1 MGLFFYNI
9 FLGLY
14 GAGIRIAS
22 FTNKKARLWL
32 AGRKNIFAEIKEW
45 RDQTDGAKIVWMH
58 CASLGEFEQGR
69 PVIEKIKEQ
78 FPAYKILVSFFSP
91 SGYEVRKNYSGAD
104 GIFYLP
110 QDGKRNAARFT
121 EIINPSLVIWVKY
134 EYWYYYL
141 TGFKQRNIP
150 VVLVSA
156 IFRKDQPFFKWYGGI
171 WLEMLRCFEKIFVQD
186 EASVSLLEETG
197 LASVALPA
205 GDTRFDR
212 VIDIAEKHA
221 PLPPALT
228 DFCRGYKVIIA
239 GSTWEEDE
247 EEIVHYTRIHPSV
260 KFIIVP
266 HEIDEERLRDAK
278 KLFKEAVFYSEWTG
292 ANAGDRVLIIDNI
305 GMLSKLYALADI
317 TYVGGGFNDSG
328 IHNTLEAAVY
338 GKPVIFGPEYK
349 KFREATDLVDL
360 GGAFSISNALELEAL
375 LDKLLGDN
383 VLLQQAG
390 TIAKEF
396 VYGKRGATGTII
408 KYFYENRLLTS

>member
-32 AGRKNIFAEIKEW
+32 AGRKNIFTEIKEW
-45 RDQTDGAKIVWMH
+45 RDQTGNAKVVWMH

-78 FPAYKILVSFFSP
+78 FPGYKILISFFSP
-91 SGYEVRKNYSGAD
+91 SGYEVRKNYGGAD

-110 QDGKRNAARFT
+110 KDGKRNAAHFT
-121 EIINPSLVIWVKY
+121 DIINPSLVIWVKY

-141 TGFKQRNIP
+141 TGFKQRKIP

-156 IFRKDQPFFKWYGGI
+156 IFRRDQPFFKWYGGI

-186 EASVSLLEETG
+186 EGSVSLLEGAG
-197 LASVALPA
+197 LSSVALPA

-212 VIDIAEKHA
+212 VIDIAEKHT
-221 PLPPALT
+221 PLPAAIT
-228 DFCRGYKVIIA
+228 DFCRGYQIIIA

-247 EEIVHYTRIHPSV
+247 EEIVHYTRVHPAV
-260 KFIIVP
+260 KFIIAP
-266 HEIDEERLRDAK
+266 HEIDEERLRDAG
-278 KLFKEAVFYSEWTG
+278 KLFKNAVLYSELIHS
-292 ANAGDRVLIIDNI
+292 NADDRVLIIDNI

-328 IHNTLEAAVY
+328 IHNILEAAVY
-338 GKPVIFGPEYK
+338 SKPVIFGPAYE
-349 KFREATDLVDL
+349 KFREAIDLVDL
-360 GGAFSISNALELEAL
+360 GGAFSINNALELEAL
-375 LDKLLGDN
+375 LDKLFGDN
-383 VLLQQAG
+383 ELLQHAG
-390 TIAKEF
+390 SVAKDY
-396 VYGKRGATGTII
+396 VYGKRGATGTIL
-408 KYFYENRLLTS
+408 KYFYENRLLTN